1 MSNINQLVL
10 ELKNKNEDFEF
21 YPSTEEMIK
30 TIFYDCYGGGS
41 WLDIGCGT
49 CNLKKWINKFAE
61 QEKIK
66 EEQKENIW
74 RANNFDDKFNF
85 KRNNPSKINEYYVIE
100 KSKTLVE
107 KFDKDTICLGRDFN
121 CTDLYDKPTNYI
133 FCNPPYSQYAEW
145 TCKILEQGAFR
156 NCAYMIIP
164 SRWEDNQRIKDCL
177 EQNKTNY
184 IVLGSSDFY
193 DAERKARAVVD
204 IVKFKRDKYYSR
216 VSEKYNEKVFDKFF
230 DSFFSFKKEKSYEEK
245 NEELNKQRNQ
255 IVCAESKVKMLV
267 DMYNEE
273 FKTLNNHFLAIANLD
288 PDVLET
294 IGVKKDCVKK
304 ALKNKRETL
313 KIKYWKFVFEQ
324 FEEITDRL
332 TTNTCDR
339 LFKKFQNINAVDF
352 TPENIYPIVIWVI
365 NNANSYYDKQ
375 LLEFYDNMTTPDNI
389 CNYKSN
395 HKVFKRCEYR
405 PECFDNKEEVSHYTL
420 HYRVVCP
427 SNLFPNRDTYY
438 SRYNKGYMETIMNIC
453 VIARNLGFTVDK
465 SNFDEISNIETGKKA
480 NIYQEN
486 GKILFEFKH
495 YMNGNKHIKFNVEL
509 MKAINVEVARLRNW
523 IQTKEDIA
531 KEFNAEMAS
540 GAEKYFKTNM
550 TISLTNNNIKLLTT
564 NY

>member
-1 MSNINQLVL
+1 MTITALVK
-10 ELKNKNEDFEF
+10 ELKENNEDFEF
-21 YPSTEEMIK
+21 YPSTKEMIK

-49 CNLKKWINKFAE
+49 CNLKKWFSEFSKFE
-61 QEKIK
+61 NEVENEKDK
-66 EEQKENIW
+66 IW
-74 RANNFDDKFNF
+74 REHNFDDKYNF
-85 KRNNPSKINEYYVIE
+85 KRNNPREINQYYVIE
-100 KSKTLVE
+100 KSQKLVE

-133 FCNPPYSQYAEW
+133 FCNPPYSQYVEW

-164 SRWEDNQRIKDCL
+164 SRWKDNQKIKDCMKN
-177 EQNKTNY
+177 NKIYSFVIGN
-184 IVLGSSDFY
+184 SDFY

-204 IVKFKRDKYYSR
+204 IVKFKRDDYSSR
-216 VSEKYNEKVFDKFF
+216 ISEKYNETVFNKFF
-230 DSFFSFKKEKSYEEK
+230 DSFFTFKEEKSYEEK
-245 NEELNKQRNQ
+245 NKELEEQRNK

-288 PDVLET
+288 PEVLYT
-294 IGVKKDCVKK
+294 IGVKKSGVKD
-304 ALKNKRETL
+304 ALKYKRETL
-313 KIKYWKFVFEQ
+313 KIKYWKLVLEQ

-332 TTNTCDR
+332 TSSTRER
-339 LFKKFQNINAVDF
+339 LFDKFQNINAVDF

-365 NNANSYYDKQ
+365 NNANSYYDEQ

-389 CNYKSN
+389 HNYKSN

-405 PECFDNKEEVSHYTL
+405 PENFANKDEVSHYTL

-427 SNLFPNRDTYY
+427 SELFPNRRNYY
-438 SRYNKGYMETIMNIC
+438 DRFNCSYMETIKNIC

-465 SNFDEISNIETGKKA
+465 SNFGEISNIETGKKA
-480 NIYQEN
+480 NVYQEN

-495 YMNGNKHIKFNVEL
+495 FMNGNKHIKFNVEL

-523 IQTKEDIA
+523 IQAKEDIV
-531 KEFNAEMAS
+531 KEFDAEMAS
-540 GAEKYFKTNM
+540 GAEKYFKINK
-550 TISLTNNNIKLLTT
+550 NILLNTCNLPLLTERIA
-564 NY
+564 